1 MEILQNQTSKYLDTR
16 VGRSPEP
23 IHYPRAA
30 SFSSTSLTEV
40 TAVPELCFSPPADR
54 PTHPAVMEQP
64 PPPTSG
70 AGGEAEDP
78 FDDIVIPPDYL
89 LELDV
94 KVGGGEEE
102 DGDQRLS
109 LAYKGF
115 SYVFDSVP
123 PQKVM

>member
-1 MEILQNQTSKYLDTR
+1 
-16 VGRSPEP
+16 
-23 IHYPRAA
+23 
-30 SFSSTSLTEV
+30 
-40 TAVPELCFSPPADR
+40 
-54 PTHPAVMEQP
+54 MEQ

-89 LELDV
+89 LELDDGRTVEDDV
-94 KVGGGEEE
+94 KVGGASGGEE
-102 DGDQRLS
+102 DGDGRLS

-115 SYVFDSVP
+115 SYVFDSVR

>member
-1 MEILQNQTSKYLDTR
+1 LLQ
-16 VGRSPEP
+16 P
-23 IHYPRAA
+23 
-30 SFSSTSLTEV
+30 SL
-40 TAVPELCFSPPADR
+40 AD
-54 PTHPAVMEQP
+54 HPAIMEQ
-64 PPPTSG
+64 PPTSG

-78 FDDIVIPPDYL
+78 FDDYNDIVIPPDYL